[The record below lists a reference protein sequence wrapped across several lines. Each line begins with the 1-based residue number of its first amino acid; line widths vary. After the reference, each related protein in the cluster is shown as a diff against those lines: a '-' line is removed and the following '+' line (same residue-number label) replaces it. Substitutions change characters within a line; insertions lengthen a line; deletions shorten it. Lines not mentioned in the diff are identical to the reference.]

1 MDVGLVSPAEV
12 DWASRTFGHHC
23 PQSMIEPACGW
34 IIVALERTSVSL
46 SSCSK
51 QTEPRNPS
59 DPVRRTLLPRVCS
72 LTENIESMLMM

>member
-1 MDVGLVSPAEV
+1 M
-12 DWASRTFGHHC
+12 
-23 PQSMIEPACGW
+23 
-34 IIVALERTSVSL
+34 ALERTSVSL

-72 LTENIESMLMM
+72 LTENIDSMLMM